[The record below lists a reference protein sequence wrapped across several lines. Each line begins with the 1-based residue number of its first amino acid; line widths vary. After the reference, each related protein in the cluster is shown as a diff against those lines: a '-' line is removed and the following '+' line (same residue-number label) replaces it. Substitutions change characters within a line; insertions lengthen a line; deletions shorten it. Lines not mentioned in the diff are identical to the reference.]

1 MLACAA
7 LGIAL
12 VGCASTPEAQ
22 SLARKADLDTAPIT
36 HVVLVQLKDPTRTA
50 ELIAD
55 CDQVLPAIT
64 GVSGYSCGV
73 PLVTGRTNVTGD
85 YDVGIYVGFRTE
97 AEYRSYM
104 DDPRHMAMVER
115 WRDGW
120 KAVRIFDVISGMPAA
135 NAVPGTAAAQTTA
148 AQTTAPAAAPSTA
161 TPAIRPAVPTAPAA
175 ASPAPA
181 PAPGATPAPKAATPA
196 PKAAAPAPAASPAAA
211 SAPAPGAA
219 SAPAPAPRS

>member
-7 LGIAL
+7 LGIAF

-55 CDQVLPAIT
+55 CDQVLPAIK

-97 AEYRSYM
+97 AEYRAYV
-104 DDPRHMAMVER
+104 DDPRHMAMVDR

-135 NAVPGTAAAQTTA
+135 SAVPGTAAVPATA
-148 AQTTAPAAAPSTA
+148 AQTTAPAA
-161 TPAIRPAVPTAPAA
+161 TPASATQANRPAVPAAPTAT
-175 ASPAPA
+175 SPA
-181 PAPGATPAPKAATPA
+181 PAPGATPAPKAA
-196 PKAAAPAPAASPAAA
+196 APAPATSPAAA

>member
-85 YDVGIYVGFRTE
+85 YDVGIYVGFRTD
-97 AEYRSYM
+97 ADYRSYV
-104 DDPRHMAMVER
+104 DDPRHLSMVDR

-120 KAVRIFDVISGMPAA
+120 KAVRIFDVVSGMPAA
-135 NAVPGTAAAQTTA
+135 A
-148 AQTTAPAAAPSTA
+148 APAATPASA
-161 TPAIRPAVPTAPAA
+161 TPAIRPAVPAAPAA

-181 PAPGATPAPKAATPA
+181 SGATPA
-196 PKAAAPAPAASPAAA
+196 PKAAAPAPATSPAAA
-211 SAPAPGAA
+211 SAPVPAAA

>member
-7 LGIAL
+7 LGIAF

-55 CDQVLPAIT
+55 CDQVLPAIK

-97 AEYRSYM
+97 AEYRAYV
-104 DDPRHMAMVER
+104 DEPRHMAMVDR

-135 NAVPGTAAAQTTA
+135 SAVPGTAAVPATA
-148 AQTTAPAAAPSTA
+148 AQTTAPAA
-161 TPAIRPAVPTAPAA
+161 TPASATQANRPAVPAAPAA
-175 ASPAPA
+175 TSPA
-181 PAPGATPAPKAATPA
+181 PAPGATPAPKAA
-196 PKAAAPAPAASPAAA
+196 APAPATSPAAA
-211 SAPAPGAA
+211 STPAPGAA

>member
-7 LGIAL
+7 LGIAF

-36 HVVLVQLKDPTRTA
+36 HVVLVQLKDPTRAA

-55 CDQVLPAIT
+55 CDQVLPAIR

-97 AEYRSYM
+97 AEYRAYV
-104 DDPRHMAMVER
+104 DDPRHLAMVDR

-120 KAVRIFDVISGMPAA
+120 KAVRIFDVMSGMPTASEA
-135 NAVPGTAAAQTTA
+135 PGAPATMTPSSAAAA
-148 AQTTAPAAAPSTA
+148 APKATAPAAAAPAGASTPAPSSAPAPNTA
-161 TPAIRPAVPTAPAA
+161 T
-175 ASPAPA
+175 SPAPA
-181 PAPGATPAPKAATPA
+181 PRP
-196 PKAAAPAPAASPAAA
+196 
-211 SAPAPGAA
+211 
-219 SAPAPAPRS
+219 